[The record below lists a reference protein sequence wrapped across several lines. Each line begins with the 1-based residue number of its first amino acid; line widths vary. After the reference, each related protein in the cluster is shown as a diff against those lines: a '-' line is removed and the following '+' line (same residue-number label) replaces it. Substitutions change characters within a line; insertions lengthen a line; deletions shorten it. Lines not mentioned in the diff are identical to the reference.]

1 MTSFPIYYN
10 MNSNNFSNN
19 KKRKSKSFIKQLD
32 IICKNKSDIDN
43 TTNNNTNNN
52 TTNNTESDKKTINK
66 LIKDINNVYEDCQY
80 ELLYNGPNKVKDDS
94 AINYNNFSFK
104 KTTVPQLNFE
114 SDLFIH
120 KDVIIENE
128 INSVSDL
135 IDLIHKNPLEHN
147 VAYNINLKGLH
158 NIYKHLVKLD
168 NMVALNGIKTNIIDQ
183 ILYFIQ
189 DFHHNSS
196 DFMHTVIY
204 GPPGTGKT
212 ELAKIIGKI
221 FSKIGVLKKDVFK
234 KVTRS
239 DLIGG
244 YLGQTA
250 LKTTDVIDSAL
261 GGVLFIDEA
270 YSLGNNERKDSFSK
284 ECIDTLC
291 ESLSNHRKDL
301 MVIVAGYE
309 KELNDCFFKY
319 NEGLQSRFTWRYH
332 IDKYDGHDLY
342 NIFKNMISKC
352 KWQMDDNVNEKW
364 FIDNCE
370 YFKYYGRDIEVLL
383 SKCKIAHSKRMF
395 GKKKIECDIKK
406 INLDDLEKGLVK
418 FLENNNSENMKQQ
431 EYNRKQLYNSLYC

>member
-1 MTSFPIYYN
+1 MTSFPIYYI
-10 MNSNNFSNN
+10 MNSNNSTNN
-19 KKRKSKSFIKQLD
+19 KKKKYKTFIKHLD
-32 IICKNKSDIDN
+32 TKCKNKSH
-43 TTNNNTNNN
+43 TNTNTN

-80 ELLYNGPNKVKDDS
+80 ELLYKVKDDS

-104 KTTVPQLNFE
+104 KTIVPQLNFE

-120 KDVIIENE
+120 KDVIIEKE

-147 VAYNINLKGLH
+147 VMYNINLQGLH
-158 NIYKHLVKLD
+158 NIYKPLVKLD
-168 NMVALNGIKTNIIDQ
+168 NMIALNGIKTNITDQ

-189 DFHHNSS
+189 DFHHHSS
-196 DFMHTVIY
+196 DYMHTVIY

-221 FSKIGVLKKDVFK
+221 FSKIGVLKKDIFK
-234 KVTRS
+234 KVTRA

-250 LKTTDVIDSAL
+250 LKTKDVIESVI

-270 YSLGNNERKDSFSK
+270 YSLGNNDRKDSFSK

-291 ESLSNHRKDL
+291 ESLSSHRKDL

-309 KELNDCFFKY
+309 KELNDCFFNY

-352 KWQMDDNVNEKW
+352 KWQIDDNVNEKW

-395 GKKKIECDIKK
+395 GKKKIDCDIKK

-418 FLENNNSENMKQQ
+418 FLENNNSENTKQQ
-431 EYNRKQLYNSLYC
+431 EYTRKQLYNSLYC

>member
-1 MTSFPIYYN
+1 MK
-10 MNSNNFSNN
+10 SNNSPNNNN
-19 KKRKSKSFIKQLD
+19 KKKKQKFFIKNLD
-32 IICKNKSDIDN
+32 NKYNKYINNNNKTHKNNDKTIDN
-43 TTNNNTNNN
+43 I
-52 TTNNTESDKKTINK
+52 ESNKKNINK
-66 LIKDINNVYEDCQY
+66 LIKDINNIYEDCQY
-80 ELLYNGPNKVKDDS
+80 ELLYNGPKKVKDDS
-94 AINYNNFSFK
+94 SINYNNFSLK
-104 KTTVPQLNFE
+104 KTIVPQLNFE
-114 SDLFIH
+114 KDLFIQ
-120 KDVIIENE
+120 KDVIIEKE

-147 VAYNINLKGLH
+147 VTYNINLQGLH
-158 NIYKHLVKLD
+158 NIYKPLVKLD
-168 NMVALNGIKTNIIDQ
+168 NMIALNGIKTNITDQ

-196 DFMHTVIY
+196 DYMHTVIY

-250 LKTTDVIDSAL
+250 LKTTDVIESAL

-270 YSLGNNERKDSFSK
+270 YSLGNNERRDSFSK

-309 KELNDCFFKY
+309 KELNDCFFNY

-332 IDKYDGHDLY
+332 IDKYDGNDLY

-352 KWQMDDNVNEKW
+352 NWKIDDNVNEKW

-383 SKCKIAHSKRMF
+383 SKCKIAHSKRIF
-395 GKKKIECDIKK
+395 GKKKIDCDIKK

-431 EYNRKQLYNSLYC
+431 EYNKKQLYNSLYC

>member
-1 MTSFPIYYN
+1 
-10 MNSNNFSNN
+10 MNQNYSSNN
-19 KKRKSKSFIKQLD
+19 KKIKRKSFIKHLD
-32 IICKNKSDIDN
+32 TKGKNKINENNKNNEILIN
-43 TTNNNTNNN
+43 TIN
-52 TTNNTESDKKTINK
+52 DKKTINK
-66 LIKDINNVYEDCQY
+66 LIKDINTVYENNQY
-80 ELLYNGPNKVKDDS
+80 ELLYNGPIKSKDDS
-94 AINYNNFSFK
+94 TINYKNISIK
-104 KTTVPQLNFE
+104 KTCVPKLNFE
-114 SDLFIH
+114 KDLCIY
-120 KDVIIENE
+120 KDVIIEKE

-147 VAYNINLKGLH
+147 VTYNINLQGLH
-158 NIYKHLVKLD
+158 NIYKPLVKLE
-168 NMVALNGIKTNIIDQ
+168 NMVALNGIKTNITDQ

-196 DFMHTVIY
+196 DYMHTVIY
-204 GPPGTGKT
+204 GPPGTGKS

-221 FSKIGVLKKDVFK
+221 FSKIGVLKNNVFK
-234 KVTRS
+234 KVTRA

-250 LKTTDVIDSAL
+250 LKTTNVIESAL

-270 YSLGNNERKDSFSK
+270 YSLGNSDKKDSFSK

-309 KELNDCFFKY
+309 KELNNCFFNY
-319 NEGLQSRFTWRYH
+319 NEGLQSRFTWRYN
-332 IDKYDGHDLY
+332 IDKYDGNDLY

-352 KWQMDDNVNEKW
+352 LWQLDDNVNEKW
-364 FIDNCE
+364 FINNCE
-370 YFKYYGRDIEVLL
+370 YFKYYGRDVEVLL
-383 SKCKIAHSKRMF
+383 SKCKIAHSKRIF
-395 GKKKIECDIKK
+395 GKKQIDCDIKK

-431 EYNRKQLYNSLYC
+431 EYTKKQLYNSLYC

>member
-1 MTSFPIYYN
+1 
-10 MNSNNFSNN
+10 MNPNYSSNNNN
-19 KKRKSKSFIKQLD
+19 KKYKSFIKHLD
-32 IICKNKSDIDN
+32 TNCKNKSDIDD
-43 TTNNNTNNN
+43 TSKSDTIDI
-52 TTNNTESDKKTINK
+52 ESDKKTINK
-66 LIKDINNVYEDCQY
+66 LIKEINNVYNDCQY
-80 ELLYNGPNKVKDDS
+80 ELFYNGPNKVKDDS
-94 AINYNNFSFK
+94 SINDNNFSFK
-104 KTTVPQLNFE
+104 KSIVPELFFE
-114 SDLFIH
+114 KDFCIH
-120 KDVIIENE
+120 KDVIIEKE
-128 INSVSDL
+128 ISSVSDL
-135 IDLIHKNPLEHN
+135 IDLIQKNPLEHN
-147 VAYNINLKGLH
+147 VTYNINLQGLH
-158 NIYKHLVKLD
+158 NTYKPLVKLD
-168 NMVALNGIKTNIIDQ
+168 NMIALNEIKTNIVDQ

-189 DFHHNSS
+189 DFHQNSS
-196 DFMHTVIY
+196 DYMHTVIY

-221 FSKIGVLKKDVFK
+221 FSKIGVLKKNVFK
-234 KVTRS
+234 KVTRA

-250 LKTTDVIDSAL
+250 LKTTDVIESAL

-270 YSLGNNERKDSFSK
+270 YSLGNSDRKDSFSK

-309 KELNDCFFKY
+309 KELNDCFFNY
-319 NEGLQSRFTWRYH
+319 NNGLQSRFTWRYH
-332 IDKYDGHDLY
+332 IDKYDGNDLY

-352 KWQMDDNVNEKW
+352 KWQMDNNVNEKW
-364 FIDNCE
+364 FINNCE

-395 GKKKIECDIKK
+395 GKKKVDCDIKK

-431 EYNRKQLYNSLYC
+431 EYTTKQLYNSLYC